1 MTASRSAP
9 LVAHIV
15 HSLRVGGLEN
25 GLVNLINR
33 VPAER
38 YGHAVICL
46 KDYDHFAERIER
58 DDVRLI
64 ALDKREGKD
73 PALYGRLWRALR
85 ALRPDIVHTRNLAA
99 LEAQIPAWLSGVPAR
114 IHGEHGRDMG
124 DLTGANRRYRRMRRI
139 VRPLVHHYIPLSR
152 DLEAYLRDAVGVS
165 PARMTR
171 ITNGVDVARFQPAPR
186 ARGKLL
192 AETGWHAGDVIAGWV
207 GRMEPVKNPLALV
220 EAFARLSDGNPPA
233 GKRRLRLA
241 LAGGGSQYEAVARAV
256 HEAGLEQ
263 DVWLLGSR
271 DDVPELLAG
280 LDLFALPSLAEGI
293 SNTVLEAMAAG
304 AAVVATDV
312 GGNAELIVP
321 EESGVLIPPGD
332 TAALAEALA
341 RYRDEPTLVAD
352 HGAAARR
359 RAVEH
364 FSIDAMVAAYAAT
377 YDRVLAQVGRA
388 ADRGRR
394 LPSET
399 T

>member
-1 MTASRSAP
+1 MRPDTDSTP
-9 LVAHIV
+9 LVAHVV

-33 VPAER
+33 MPAER
-38 YGHAVICL
+38 YRHAVICL
-46 KDYDHFAERIER
+46 KDYDRFAERIQR
-58 DDVRLI
+58 DDVPLI

-73 PALYGRLWRALR
+73 PALYVRLWRTLR
-85 ALRPDIVHTRNLAA
+85 QLRPDIAHTRNLAA
-99 LEAQIPAWLSGVPAR
+99 LEAQIPAWLSSVPAR

-152 DLEAYLRDAVGVS
+152 DLEVYLRDAVGVS
-165 PARMTR
+165 PGRMTR
-171 ITNGVDVARFQPAPR
+171 ITNGVDVERFRPDPQ

-192 AETGWHAGDVIAGWV
+192 TGTGWHAGDVIAGWV

-220 EAFARLSDGNPPA
+220 EAFAHLRDGNPA
-233 GKRRLRLA
+233 GNRRLRLA
-241 LAGGGSQYEAVARAV
+241 LVGGGSQYEAVARAV
-256 HEAGLEQ
+256 HEAGLED
-263 DVWLLGSR
+263 DVWLPGSR
-271 DDVPELLAG
+271 NDVPELLAG
-280 LDLFALPSLAEGI
+280 MDLFALPSLAEGI

-304 AAVVATDV
+304 VAVVATDV
-312 GGNAELIVP
+312 GGNAELIARDA
-321 EESGVLIPPGD
+321 SGVLVPPGD
-332 TAALAEALA
+332 PAALAEALA
-341 RYRDEPTLVAD
+341 HYRDNPALVAN

-394 LPSET
+394 LPSEMT
-399 T
+399 

>member
-1 MTASRSAP
+1 MTDAGPTP
-9 LVAHIV
+9 LVAHVV

-33 VPAER
+33 IPAER
-38 YGHAVICL
+38 YRHAVICL

-58 DDVRLI
+58 DDVPLL

-73 PALYGRLWRALR
+73 PALYARLWRTLR
-85 ALRPDIVHTRNLAA
+85 QLRPDIVHTRNLAA
-99 LEAQIPAWLSGVPAR
+99 LEAQIPAWLGGTPAR

-124 DLTGANRRYRRMRRI
+124 DLTGANRRYRRMRRM

-152 DLEAYLRDAVGVS
+152 DLEVYLRDAVGVA
-165 PARMTR
+165 PERMTR
-171 ITNGVDVARFQPAPR
+171 ITNGVDVERFQPDPR

-192 AETGWHAGDVIAGWV
+192 AEAGWDADDVIAGWV

-220 EAFARLSDGNPPA
+220 EAVAHLQDGHPG

-241 LAGGGSQYEAVARAV
+241 LVGGGSQSDAVVRAV

-263 DVWLLGSR
+263 DVWLPGSR
-271 DDVPELLAG
+271 NDVPHLLAG
-280 LDLFALPSLAEGI
+280 MDLFALPSLAEGI

-304 AAVVATDV
+304 VAVVATDV
-312 GGNAELIVP
+312 GGNAELIAP
-321 EESGVLIPPGD
+321 EESGLLVPPGD
-332 TAALAEALA
+332 PVALAEALV
-341 RYRDEPTLVAD
+341 RYRDEPALVAD

-359 RAVEH
+359 RAIEH
-364 FSIDAMVAAYAAT
+364 FSIDGMVSAYAAT

-388 ADRGRR
+388 TDRGRG
-394 LPSET
+394 LPSESI
-399 T
+399 

>member
-1 MTASRSAP
+1 MKGDVTSIPR
-9 LVAHIV
+9 VVHIV

-33 VPAER
+33 MPVER
-38 YGHAVICL
+38 YRHAVICL

-58 DDVRLI
+58 DDVPLV

-73 PALYGRLWRALR
+73 PALYVRLWRALR
-85 ALRPDIVHTRNLAA
+85 QLRPEIVHTRNLAA

-152 DLEAYLRDAVGVS
+152 DLEGYLRDAVGVS
-165 PARMTR
+165 PERMTR
-171 ITNGVDVARFQPAPR
+171 ITNGVDIERFQPRPQ
-186 ARGKLL
+186 ARGALL
-192 AETGWHAGDVIAGWV
+192 DETGWQAGDVIAGWV
-207 GRMEPVKNPLALV
+207 GRMEAVKNPLALV
-220 EAFARLSDGNPPA
+220 EAFAKLAAGNPA

-241 LAGGGSQYEAVARAV
+241 LVGDGAQYEAVARAV
-256 HEAGLEQ
+256 RDAELDR
-263 DVWLLGSR
+263 DVWMPGAR
-271 DDVPELLAG
+271 NDVSHLLAAM
-280 LDLFALPSLAEGI
+280 DLFALPSLAEGI

-304 AAVVATDV
+304 VPVVATNV
-312 GGNAELIVP
+312 GGNAELIAP

-332 TAALAEALA
+332 PDALAAALV
-341 RYRDEPTLVAD
+341 RYRDDPALVAD

-364 FSIDAMVAAYAAT
+364 FSIDGMVSAYAAT
-377 YDRVLAQVGRA
+377 YDHVLERVGRA
-388 ADRGRR
+388 GNRGRR

-399 T
+399 A